1 MGLERHHGNSEMIV
15 CGYKWCH
22 GVWRWRKDELFFGI
36 SSFFFFRILFLLD
49 SNLSSTFLDLF
60 ISVPCLFES
69 LFITCSYYICTGHLG
84 MGGGGERLFVPYNN
98 LFVFCSRNFFPISF
112 FL

>member
-84 MGGGGERLFVPYNN
+84 MGGGGETIR
-98 LFVFCSRNFFPISF
+98 SIQ
-112 FL
+112 